1 MSSETQPVVRSTGSA
16 LTRDRA
22 AVVLPG
28 GLFGPHA
35 PLLMYSAD
43 APGAVVPGFGPS
55 RGPLARSAEVL
66 GQVATAV
73 ERFLDDVV
81 WPQRHRSAGDS

>member
-1 MSSETQPVVRSTGSA
+1 VTS
-16 LTRDRA
+16 DRA
-22 AVVLPG
+22 AVVLRG

-35 PLLMYSAD
+35 PLLIYAADHGMY
-43 APGAVVPGFGPS
+43 VE
-55 RGPLARSAEVL
+55 GPLAGSAEVL

>member
-1 MSSETQPVVRSTGSA
+1 MTS
-16 LTRDRA
+16 DRA

-43 APGAVVPGFGPS
+43 AAMYVE
-55 RGPLARSAEVL
+55 GPLARSAEVL

-81 WPQRHRSAGDS
+81 WP